1 MATGISQ
8 PLRKRG
14 RSYSRHPPSVHGLLT
29 SCNFTDTGRT
39 IMWQTKQQRDRED
52 FAKYPRLDSIG
63 QRTGH
68 DDRRQHVEVGRH
80 DRLSRKSGTSS
91 SRDKTEG
98 VKKSSNRVEQCW
110 SNKQREESHTPQGR
124 RRSIPL
130 SRTWSCTRVRER
142 GRSSTS
148 KRSSLPGPSI
158 LKRRSATHDGRGCKR
173 VSISS
178 VDQVK
183 EFSPWTEEERDE
195 TGHTRQERDEVGHS
209 KRDEMSGMKTSR
221 QDGER
226 GKGDR
231 KKIDTRL
238 VKQQPGPTVSHNGD
252 VGTKQ
257 GLVVVHLHS
266 SGEMS
271 GPKQEEQKMC
281 IDGEDSDDE
290 ETTEEDT
297 DDEETTEEDTDDEE
311 TSKEDIA
318 DKKTSEVAFDDENNV
333 GMVFSAQPIGS
344 SVEDSDEEETS
355 KGDFD
360 NEETSKKDFDDEN
373 NVGMESDDQPI
384 GSLDKAAQKEKGL
397 EENDLN
403 NNENVRV
410 ADVEVITDGAKGQD
424 DFHGFDPP
432 LINRSPVLQ
441 VADVYET
448 LVEQLEYESPVGDLE
463 VLFSH
468 DYQSRLIECKH
479 TDCPT
484 TSLPSTLGLLPLP
497 TSGQYWSCPQHS
509 HCLLCKDPPS
519 SSPSVMCTMCARMYH
534 IHHLDEDMFSEDKLE
549 MELYICKLCTDPDQ
563 FIQPSK
569 EDVDPNQVVTDYQ
582 DEGGN
587 LVMSRSSLT
596 CLKPT
601 NAVPNKQANE
611 GKILKSLTRQQ
622 DLQVVEGPK
631 SSSSGQTKH
640 LHGQVNTNERSL
652 LEDDPTLPRGWYRQ
666 LVWSGER
673 RKVVIF
679 APDGRKFWSK
689 RDLKKAHWG
698 EGDEDFNWDEF
709 DFSLFGSKGQQ

>member
-1 MATGISQ
+1 MATATSQ

-14 RSYSRHPPSVHGLLT
+14 RSYSRHPPSVQGLLT

-68 DDRRQHVEVGRH
+68 DSRQHVEVGRH
-80 DRLSRKSGTSS
+80 DRLDRKSGTSS
-91 SRDKTEG
+91 SRDKTMG
-98 VKKSSNRVEQCW
+98 DKKSSKRVEQCW
-110 SNKQREESHTPQGR
+110 SNKQREESPTPQGR

-130 SRTWSCTRVRER
+130 SRTWSCSRVRER

-183 EFSPWTEEERDE
+183 EFIPWTEEERDE
-195 TGHTRQERDEVGHS
+195 AGHTREERDGVGHS

-221 QDGER
+221 QDDER

-231 KKIDTRL
+231 KKIDTKL
-238 VKQQPGPTVSHNGD
+238 VKQQPGPTVGHNGD

-266 SGEMS
+266 SGDMS
-271 GPKQEEQKMC
+271 GSKQEEQKMC
-281 IDGEDSDDE
+281 IDEEDSDDE

-318 DKKTSEVAFDDENNV
+318 DIKTSEVAFDDENNV
-333 GMVFSAQPIGS
+333 GMVLSAQPIGS

-360 NEETSKKDFDDEN
+360 NEETSKKDFDEEN
-373 NVGMESDDQPI
+373 NVGKESDVQPI
-384 GSLDKAAQKEKGL
+384 GPWDKAAQKEKGL
-397 EENDLN
+397 KENDLN

-432 LINRSPVLQ
+432 LLNRSPVLQ

-463 VLFSH
+463 VVFSH
-468 DYQSRLIECKH
+468 DYQSRLVECKH
-479 TDCPT
+479 TDCHT

-497 TSGQYWSCPQHS
+497 SSGQYWSCPQHS

-519 SSPSVMCTMCARMYH
+519 SSPSVMCTWCARLYH
-534 IHHLDEDMFSEDKLE
+534 IDHLDEDMFSEDKVELE
-549 MELYICKLCTDPDQ
+549 LFICKLCADPDQ
-563 FIQPSK
+563 FIQPGMQ
-569 EDVDPNQVVTDYQ
+569 DLDPNQDATDDQ
-582 DEGGN
+582 GEGGN
-587 LVMSRSSLT
+587 LVMSKSSLT
-596 CLKPT
+596 VLKPT
-601 NAVPNKQANE
+601 NAVPNKQANK
-611 GKILKSLTRQQ
+611 GKILKSQTRQQ
-622 DLQVVEGPK
+622 DLPVVEGRK

-640 LHGQVNTNERSL
+640 LLGQVNTKERDL
-652 LEDDPTLPRGWYRQ
+652 LEDDPTLPHGWYRQ

-698 EGDEDFNWDEF
+698 EGDEDFNWGEF